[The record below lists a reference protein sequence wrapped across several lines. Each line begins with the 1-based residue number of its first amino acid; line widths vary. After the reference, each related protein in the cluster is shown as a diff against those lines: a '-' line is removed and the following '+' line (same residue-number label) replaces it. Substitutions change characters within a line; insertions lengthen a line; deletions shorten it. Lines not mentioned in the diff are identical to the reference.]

1 MWLEGNL
8 LITHG
13 NSHVFVELLRDFG
26 YSKPGINLFI
36 IWGQGSIDIVQRN
49 GAFEY
54 WEYPLSTMPAKYGI
68 KYNTVYMFWTQGSI
82 HIYIYHIYIYAIIY
96 MIYVHLQLIFTI
108 HDCIPQKDSITL
120 HGLSGSLKSAQRSPW
135 LNKSVLF
142 CGDFKVSFP
151 LKFPE

>member
-82 HIYIYHIYIYAIIY
+82 HIYIYHIYICNYIY
-96 MIYVHLQLIFTI
+96 DICTSSTHLHYPRLHPPKRQHYPTWTVRIS
-108 HDCIPQKDSITL
+108 QKCSKITL
-120 HGLSGSLKSAQRSPW
+120 AQQIR
-135 LNKSVLF
+135 SVLRW
-142 CGDFKVSFP
+142 
-151 LKFPE
+151 L